1 MRHETPGSSAMP
13 LRLEDTRS
21 GERRTV
27 RCRPG
32 RPVTLYVCGPTV
44 YDAAHVGHARTYLF
58 FDLVRRYLTG
68 EGTAVRHVM
77 NVTDFEDKI
86 DHRAGEL
93 GLTWRALARREEA
106 RFFRDMSAFGIL
118 PPDRC
123 PRASAFVPEIIRVA
137 EALAKTG
144 RVRREGDVW
153 IYSPP
158 ERPPGENFPTD
169 TELARHAVDEP
180 EHPFPRREGAVGEFV
195 VWKRQDPP
203 SPSWKSPWGRGA
215 PGWHLECYAMA
226 RRILGIPVDL
236 HGGGLDLI
244 YPHHHAE
251 NEVALAL
258 DRKPFARLFVH
269 TAFVLQNGAKM
280 SKSTG
285 NLIPLR
291 TALERSSVGGLRWYL
306 LSTPYRVRLEW
317 DARALDAADRE
328 YGELCRRLTGWLSP
342 GAGGSRGAA
351 PVQRLSAGIRRDLG
365 EGLAADRV
373 IERLRQF
380 SADLSREPSDRVAAG
395 ERSAARAALR
405 SIEQRTGIPLVSV
418 RAPRGRRPG

>member
-1 MRHETPGSSAMP
+1 MGGGTPQSVAMP

-27 RCRPG
+27 RPRSG

-58 FDLVRRYLTG
+58 FDLVRRYLTQ
-68 EGTAVRHVM
+68 EGTPVRHVM

-86 DHRAGEL
+86 DRRASEL
-93 GLTWRALARREEA
+93 GLTWRALARREEKG
-106 RFFRDMSAFGIL
+106 FFRDMSAFGIL
-118 PPDRC
+118 PPDLR
-123 PRASAFVPEIIRVA
+123 PRASSFVPEIVRVA
-137 EALAKTG
+137 EGLARTG

-158 ERPPGENFPTD
+158 DRPPGENFPTD
-169 TELARHAVDEP
+169 VELARHAVDEP
-180 EHPFPRREGAVGEFV
+180 QHPFPRREGAAGEFV
-195 VWKRQDPP
+195 IWKRQDPP
-203 SPSWKSPWGRGA
+203 LPSWKSRWGAGS

-226 RRILGIPVDL
+226 RRVLGLPVDI

-258 DRKPFARLFVH
+258 DSTPFARLFVH
-269 TAFVLQNGAKM
+269 TAFVLQDGAKM

-285 NLIPLR
+285 NLVPLR
-291 TALERSSVGGLRWYL
+291 RALGQASAGGLRWYL
-306 LSTPYRVRLEW
+306 LATPYRVRLEW
-317 DARALDAADRE
+317 NSGALAAADRE
-328 YGELCRRLTGWLSP
+328 YQELGRRIARWLAP
-342 GAGGSRGAA
+342 GAGGSLGASL
-351 PVQRLSAGIRRDLG
+351 VSRLSEEVRNDLA

-373 IERLRQF
+373 IDRLREL
-380 SADLSREPSDRVAAG
+380 SSTLSREASERVATG
-395 ERSAARAALR
+395 ERVAARAALR
-405 SIEQRTGIPLVSV
+405 TVEQRTGIPLTSFTDPS
-418 RAPRGRRPG
+418 ARRSD

>member
-1 MRHETPGSSAMP
+1 MP

-27 RCRPG
+27 RPRPG
-32 RPVTLYVCGPTV
+32 HPVSLYVCGPTV

-58 FDLVRRYLTG
+58 FDLVRRFLTS
-68 EGTAVRHVM
+68 EGTPVRHVM

-86 DHRAGEL
+86 DRRAAER
-93 GLTWRALARREEA
+93 GLTWRALARREETG
-106 RFFRDMSAFGIL
+106 FFRDMSAFGIL
-118 PPDRC
+118 PPHQR
-123 PRASAFVPEIIRVA
+123 PRASAYVPEIVRVA
-137 EALAKTG
+137 KALANTG

-158 ERPPGENFPTD
+158 ERAPGDNFPTD
-169 TELARHAVDEP
+169 VELARHAVDEP

-203 SPSWKSPWGRGA
+203 LPSWPSPWGRGS

-226 RRILGIPVDL
+226 RRLLGIPVDV

-258 DRKPFARLFVH
+258 DRTPFARLFVH
-269 TAFVLQNGAKM
+269 TAFVLQAGAKM

-285 NLIPLR
+285 NLVSLR
-291 TALERSSVGGLRWYL
+291 SALRRSSVGGLRWYL
-306 LSTPYRVRLEW
+306 LATPYRVRLEW
-317 DARALDAADRE
+317 DPGALDRADEEYRE
-328 YGELCRRLTGWLSP
+328 LRRLIARWLSP
-342 GAGGSRGAA
+342 GAGGSRGAGFVA
-351 PVQRLSAGIRRDLG
+351 RLSESVRRDLA
-365 EGLAADRV
+365 EGLAADRA
-373 IERLRQF
+373 IEHLREF
-380 SADLSREPSDRVAAG
+380 SSQLSRDASDRVAAG
-395 ERSAARAALR
+395 DRTAVRYALR
-405 SIEQRTGIPLVSV
+405 AIEQRTGIPLVSV
-418 RAPRGRRPG
+418 RDPVGRRSG

>member
-1 MRHETPGSSAMP
+1 MP

-27 RCRPG
+27 RPRPG

-58 FDLVRRYLTG
+58 FDVVRRFLTA
-68 EGTAVRHVM
+68 EGTPVYHVM

-86 DHRAGEL
+86 DHRAAEL
-93 GLTWRALARREEA
+93 DLTWRALARREEA
-106 RFFRDMSAFGIL
+106 GFFRDMGAFGIL
-118 PPDRC
+118 PPAQR
-123 PRASAFVPEIIRVA
+123 PRASTFVPEILRVV

-158 ERPPGENFPTD
+158 DRPLGENFPTD
-169 TELARHAVDEP
+169 SELARHAVVEP

-203 SPSWKSPWGRGA
+203 LPSWKSRWGPGS

-226 RRILGIPVDL
+226 RRLLRLPVDL

-251 NEVALAL
+251 NAIALEL
-258 DRKPFARLFVH
+258 DRKPFSRLFVH
-269 TAFVLQNGAKM
+269 TAFVLQDGAKM

-285 NLIPLR
+285 NLISLR
-291 TALERSSVGGLRWYL
+291 TALRRSSPGGLRWYL
-306 LSTPYRVRLEW
+306 LSTPYRVRLGW
-317 DARALDAADRE
+317 NPLALDRADRE
-328 YGELCRRLTGWLSP
+328 YRELRRHIARWLTP
-342 GAGGSRGAA
+342 GAGGALGASLA
-351 PVQRLSAGIRRDLG
+351 RRLLEGTRRDLG

-373 IERLRQF
+373 IERLREF
-380 SADLSREPSDRVAAG
+380 SSQLARDPSERVALG
-395 ERSAARAALR
+395 ERTAARDALR
-405 SIEQRTGIPLVSV
+405 GVEERTGIPLLPV
-418 RAPRGRRPG
+418 RGPSGR

>member
-1 MRHETPGSSAMP
+1 MP

-27 RCRPG
+27 RPRPG

-58 FDLVRRYLTG
+58 FDVVRRFLTT
-68 EGTAVRHVM
+68 EGTPVHHVM

-86 DHRAGEL
+86 DHRAAEL

-106 RFFRDMSAFGIL
+106 GFFRDMGAFGIL
-118 PPDRC
+118 PPAER
-123 PRASAFVPEIIRVA
+123 PRASSFVPEIVRVV
-137 EALAKTG
+137 EALARTG

-158 ERPPGENFPTD
+158 DRPLGENFPTD
-169 TELARHAVDEP
+169 SELARHAVVEP

-203 SPSWKSPWGRGA
+203 LPSWKSRWGPGA

-226 RRILGIPVDL
+226 RRILDLPVDL
-236 HGGGLDLI
+236 HGGGLDLV

-251 NEVALAL
+251 NEIALAL
-258 DRKPFARLFVH
+258 DGKPFSRLFVH
-269 TAFVLQNGAKM
+269 TAFVLQDGAKM

-285 NLIPLR
+285 NLISLR
-291 TALERSSVGGLRWYL
+291 TALRRSSAGGLRWYL
-306 LSTPYRVRLEW
+306 LSTPYRVRLDW
-317 DARALDAADRE
+317 DPRALDAADQEYRE
-328 YGELCRRLTGWLSP
+328 LRRHLARWLAP
-342 GAGGSRGAA
+342 GAGGALGA
-351 PVQRLSAGIRRDLG
+351 PLVRRLSEETRGDLA
-365 EGLAADRV
+365 EGLAAHRV
-373 IERLRQF
+373 IERLRDF
-380 SADLSREPSDRVAAG
+380 SAQLARDPSERVARG
-395 ERSAARAALR
+395 DRTAARNAVRAV
-405 SIEQRTGIPLVSV
+405 EERTGIPLLPV
-418 RAPRGRRPG
+418 RGQSGRRPR

>member
-1 MRHETPGSSAMP
+1 MP

-27 RCRPG
+27 RPRPG

-58 FDLVRRYLTG
+58 FDVVRRFLTA
-68 EGTAVRHVM
+68 EGTPVRYVM

-86 DHRAGEL
+86 DRRAAEL
-93 GLTWRALARREEA
+93 GITWRALARREEA
-106 RFFRDMSAFGIL
+106 GFFRDMAAFGVL
-118 PPDRC
+118 PPDLR
-123 PRASAFVPEIIRVA
+123 PRASAYVPQIIRVA
-137 EALAKTG
+137 EALEKTG

-158 ERPPGENFPTD
+158 DRPAGENFPTD
-169 TELARHAVDEP
+169 SELARHAVDEP

-203 SPSWKSPWGRGA
+203 APSWSSPWGPGA

-226 RRILGIPVDL
+226 HRILGLPVDV

-258 DRKPFARLFVH
+258 DGTPFSRLFVH
-269 TAFVLQNGAKM
+269 TAFVLQGGEKM

-285 NLIPLR
+285 NLVSLK
-291 TALERSSVGGLRWYL
+291 TALRRSSPSGLRWYL

-317 DARALDAADRE
+317 DSNALLAAEHEYRE
-328 YGELCRRLTGWLSP
+328 LRRRLARWLAP
-342 GAGGSRGAA
+342 GAGGALGA
-351 PVQRLSAGIRRDLG
+351 PLVERLAADARQDLA

-373 IERLRQF
+373 VDRLREL
-380 SADLSREPSDRVAAG
+380 SATLARDPSGRVARG
-395 ERSAARAALR
+395 DRRKARAALR
-405 SIEQRTGIPLVSV
+405 SVEERTGISLVSL
-418 RAPRGRRPG
+418 RDPSGRRSR